1 MQIAKIVLYKDS
13 QHVRVVPFRRG
24 EVNIIVGDSKTGK
37 SALIDIVDYCL
48 AGGDC
53 HIASGVIRDNV
64 FWFAVVVDFGH
75 DMYMFARQNPDTKQ
89 ASSVSEMYLSKV
101 DDSFI
106 PAFDDVYPN
115 TNEESVRQFLAA
127 KIGLSENV
135 QIVDD
140 GGTRNPLPVTFKHSR
155 LFCYQPQS
163 VIANKDILFFKTSE
177 GFVKLALKDAFPY
190 LLGAVRDDVL
200 IVEQQIKAL
209 KKELRQIKI
218 KKNEREELISEQGTL
233 AVTLLEEAKSIGLIQ
248 FASVDDITDILGAL
262 AEVTKWEP
270 SNAPANSVNNIDT
283 EIQLLVSQ
291 RFKYLEQLGD
301 IQEKLSLANH
311 YGEEG
316 ELYKEELMVQHQR
329 LKSLELLPGSD
340 NCSCPLCHQDLSAEI
355 PKVSEMFTTLKRI
368 STALEES
375 QKQTL
380 RNQKYISELIAEESQ
395 IKRLIVQTEDSIHA
409 LYQKKEDS
417 RKLRD
422 LNIQRGKVIGR
433 ISLFL
438 EKLQVNNNDN
448 LDETIKALE
457 KKIDTLQSKI
467 SKSTKEDLM
476 ISKVGII
483 NAYMNRDWKRS
494 LDLEDEDAIV
504 TFDAKRMQLYTISKD
519 EKYVPLDQL
528 GSGANWV
535 GYHLLL
541 HFALHM
547 FFVKN
552 NRPIPRF
559 LFLDQPSQIYF
570 PSDSSELA
578 KCKDIEAVKRMFK
591 FIIDRTNEMGG
602 EFQVIMTEHAN
613 IQDEDFQHNVIQKW
627 YEGDKLIPEEW
638 YMEQSNT
645 LDE

>member
-48 AGGDC
+48 ASGDC

-75 DMYMFARQNPDTKQ
+75 DMYMFARQNPDAKQ
-89 ASSVSEMYLSKV
+89 ASSVSEMYLAKV

-106 PAFDDVYPN
+106 PAFDDVCPN

-190 LLGAVRDDVL
+190 LLGAIRDDVL

-209 KKELRQIKI
+209 KKELRQIKT

-248 FASVDDITDILGAL
+248 FASVDDITDKLGAL

-270 SNAPANSVNNIDT
+270 SNAHANSVNNIDT

-291 RFKYLEQLGD
+291 RLKYVEQLGD
-301 IQEKLSLANH
+301 VQEKLSLAKH

-329 LKSLELLPGSD
+329 LKSLELLPGND

-457 KKIDTLQSKI
+457 KNIDTLQGKI

-613 IQDEDFQHNVIQKW
+613 IQDEDFQHNVTQKW

-645 LDE
+645 